1 MIGLDTNIL
10 VRYITLDDPAQAARA
25 AQIIERQLTPDQPGF
40 VSLVTMVEL
49 AWVLESFYEF
59 SDEQIIAAI
68 ERVLQIATLF
78 VQSEREVYTA
88 MIALETNTASFDDA
102 LIGALGRWAGCSS
115 TLTFDRKA
123 ARLRDFQ
130 LA

>member
-40 VSLVTMVEL
+40 VSLVTIVEI

-59 SDEQIIAAI
+59 SDEQMAAAI
-68 ERVLQIATLF
+68 ERILQIATLS
-78 VQSEREVYTA
+78 VQNEREVYTA
-88 MIALETNTASFDDA
+88 MVALKSGAASFDDA

-123 ARLRDFQ
+123 ARLKDSE

>member
-10 VRYITLDDPAQAARA
+10 VRYITLDDPVQALRA
-25 AQIIERQLTPDQPGF
+25 AQIIERNLTPDQPGF
-40 VSLVTMVEL
+40 VSLVTIVEL

-59 SDEQIIAAI
+59 SGEQIATAI
-68 ERVLQIATLF
+68 ERILQIATLS
-78 VQSEREVYTA
+78 VQNEREVFTA
-88 MIALETNTASFDDA
+88 MISLKTNTASFDDT
-102 LIGALGRWAGCSS
+102 LIGALGAWAGCTS

-123 ARLRDFQ
+123 ARLKDFE

>member
-40 VSLVTMVEL
+40 VSLVTIVEI

-59 SDEQIIAAI
+59 SDEQMAAAI
-68 ERVLQIATLF
+68 ERILQIATLS
-78 VQSEREVYTA
+78 VQNEREVYTA
-88 MIALETNTASFDDA
+88 MVVLKSGAASFDDA

-123 ARLRDFQ
+123 ARLKDSE

>member
-1 MIGLDTNIL
+1 MQEAQEITAEL
-10 VRYITLDDPAQAARA
+10 V
-25 AQIIERQLTPDQPGF
+25 
-40 VSLVTMVEL
+40 
-49 AWVLESFYEF
+49 WVLETFYQF
-59 SDEQIIAAI
+59 SDQQIAAAI
-68 ERVLQIATLF
+68 ERMLQITTLAI
-78 VQSEREVYTA
+78 QNEREVYTA
-88 MIALETNTASFDDA
+88 MNALKTNTASFDDA

>member
-40 VSLVTMVEL
+40 VSLVTIVEI

-59 SDEQIIAAI
+59 SDEQMAAAI
-68 ERVLQIATLF
+68 ERILQIATLS
-78 VQSEREVYTA
+78 VQNEREVYTA
-88 MIALETNTASFDDA
+88 MVVLKSGAASFDDA
-102 LIGALGRWAGCSS
+102 LIGALGSWAGCSS

-123 ARLRDFQ
+123 ARLKDSE

>member
-10 VRYITLDDPAQAARA
+10 VRYLTWDDPVQSRQVAEM
-25 AQIIERQLTPDQPGF
+25 IEKHLTQQEPGF
-40 VSLVTMVEL
+40 VSLVTTAEL
-49 AWVLESFYEF
+49 VWVLETFYQF
-59 SDEQIIAAI
+59 SNVQIAAAI
-68 ERVLQIATLF
+68 ERMLHIATLSF
-78 VQSEREVYTA
+78 QNEREVFTA
-88 MIALETNTASFDDA
+88 MTALKTGAASFDDA
-102 LIGALGRWAGCSS
+102 LIGALGRWAGCSC